1 MQANKKTVSEKV
13 TEVPAKKSETKAEVS
28 KNKEAAQNNGKKTAS
43 KNIRV
48 NLDKIDNLLNLFE
61 EVVIDR
67 SRLEVLVSSIDNSDL
82 RETVEHLSRVS
93 SDMQSLILA
102 MRMVPIEQVFNR
114 FPRMIRQLSKD
125 LNKKIALEI
134 KGAETEVDRT
144 VIDEIVIRWS
154 I

>member
-1 MQANKKTVSEKV
+1 MSESKPQ
-13 TEVPAKKSETKAEVS
+13 VPQ
-28 KNKEAAQNNGKKTAS
+28 KNNTTQNNVKKTAS

-134 KGAETEVDRT
+134 KGAETEV
-144 VIDEIVIRWS
+144 IVQ
-154 I
+154 